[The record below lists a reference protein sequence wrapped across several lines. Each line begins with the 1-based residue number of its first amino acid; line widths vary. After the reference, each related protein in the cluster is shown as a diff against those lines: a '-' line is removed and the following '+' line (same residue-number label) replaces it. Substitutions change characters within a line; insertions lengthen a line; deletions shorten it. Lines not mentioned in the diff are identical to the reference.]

1 MVLGVTAPSIKSRVE
16 NYEGSKRSEVPL
28 DFKDRCCTKPTLRVI
43 PTLKEGRLG
52 RRQGICIDRLAG
64 QRHADCRQSKPHL
77 TGGEQKPS
85 GVSTQDTQEH
95 VKSSER
101 FEPQEDRPL
110 RPCRQ
115 GTCPTCLLHPS
126 CWAHPSWQ
134 RSKTLKTPGDLSD
147 LSIPGDEFLS
157 STDQGKI
164 SSNTPQVELQ
174 IHHSHAQ
181 REPCRSTT
189 LRPMKVRAERWGIGH
204 RP

>member
-134 RSKTLKTPGDLSD
+134 RSKTLKTPGDLETCLTFGS
-147 LSIPGDEFLS
+147 LVMSFSAQQTRARSVQTHLRS
-157 STDQGKI
+157 SY
-164 SSNTPQVELQ
+164 
-174 IHHSHAQ
+174 
-181 REPCRSTT
+181 RSTT
-189 LRPMKVRAERWGIGH
+189 LTPSANRADRPLSGR
-204 RP
+204 